1 MAFRYSRPHRGLLS
15 LCIYVA
21 VLAAFVTS
29 VPGAAAQIPERNA
42 KSVANTPAV
51 PIETQA
57 KFAVIL
63 DFASGDVLYAK
74 RATTPTAPASMSKLM
89 TAAIVFDHLKTGALT
104 LDTPFTVSAKA
115 WRWKGSKMWVL
126 VDTQIRVEDLLR
138 GLIIQSGNDAAIVL
152 AENIAGSEDAF
163 AALMNRKA
171 REWGLTDS
179 QFANAT
185 GWPDPGQRMSMLD
198 LARLARKIIRDYSD
212 YYALFGERNF
222 TWSKIEQ
229 ENRNPLLRTFDG
241 ADGLKTGHT
250 DEAGYGVVGSA
261 VRDGVRRI
269 VVVQGLETASARLRT
284 ARRMMT
290 RAFDDF
296 AKRDYFT
303 ANESLAD
310 ALVFKGR
317 AQTVPLGL
325 REDVSL
331 LAHRKLADK
340 ARAQVIYEGPVAA
353 PILKDQ
359 QIGYLRVSVP
369 GQLTRDYPL
378 FAMEAVKEV
387 GWIGKIALGA
397 RKLLIKPAASDATG
411 AATGAQAG
419 AVSP

>member
-1 MAFRYSRPHRGLLS
+1 MSLLLVISS
-15 LCIYVA
+15 LIGPY
-21 VLAAFVTS
+21 
-29 VPGAAAQIPERNA
+29 AAAQITDRTS

-89 TAAIVFDHLKTGALT
+89 TAAIVFDQLKGGEIT
-104 LDTPFTVSAKA
+104 LNTPFTVSAKA
-115 WRWKGSKMWVL
+115 WRWQGSKMWVL

-152 AENIAGSEDAF
+152 AENIAGSEEAF

-171 REWGLTDS
+171 REWGLVDS

-185 GWPDPGQRMSMLD
+185 GWPDPDQRMSMLD
-198 LARLARKIIRDYSD
+198 LARLARKIIRDYPD
-212 YYALFGERNF
+212 YYNLFSERSF
-222 TWSKIEQ
+222 TWSRIEQ
-229 ENRNPLLRTFDG
+229 ENRNPLLKTFDG

-261 VRDGVRRI
+261 MREGVRRI
-269 VVVQGLETASARLRT
+269 VVVQGLETAQARLRS

-290 RAFDDF
+290 MAFDDF
-296 AKRDYFT
+296 TQRTYFNAGT
-303 ANESLAD
+303 MLVEAS
-310 ALVFKGR
+310 VFKGK
-317 AQTVPLGL
+317 AATVPLGL
-325 REDVSL
+325 REDVTL
-331 LAHRKLADK
+331 LAHRKLAGR

-353 PILKDQ
+353 PILMDQ

-369 GQLTRDYPL
+369 GQPTRDYPL
-378 FAMEAVKEV
+378 YAMAAVKEV
-387 GWIGKIALGA
+387 GWLGKIALAA
-397 RKLLIKPAASDATG
+397 RKLLVKPAAPSAG
-411 AATGAQAG
+411 GNAPAEGNAPAGGSAQ
-419 AVSP
+419 